1 MNVLLVSL
9 QKNVDVS
16 GLKFLHYYLLHK
28 GYNSLLLFLPNFD
41 KNDSHAFNNIIKF
54 IDNEKPGFIGISLM
68 SLEYSNATALTDSLK
83 NRFSS
88 IPFIWGGIH
97 PTIEPD
103 MCLVSADYVCLGEGE
118 KSILDF
124 ADAVSTNG
132 DPKGINNLCYM
143 ENDRLRKNPMYP
155 LIENL
160 DDIPSYEHIPANS
173 FLQGKD
179 GLIQKMNKK
188 TFRTYNRFRGT
199 IYDAV
204 SSRGC
209 PFKCTFCCN
218 NSLADLYD
226 NKSRMIRRRSIEYLI
241 LELET
246 AVNQYP
252 EIEYIHFLDDCF
264 SMANKDHIKS
274 FCNVYK
280 ERVRKPFITHEIPTN
295 VNREKVEYMK
305 DAGLVWVEVG
315 LQSGS
320 DVVCKD
326 IYKRGSYKA
335 DYLNSM
341 KIMRDNNIA
350 VVCDVILDNPYEKE
364 EDKLETLQVLV
375 ETPRPFLPHFFSLN
389 LYKGTELHDLVMKEY
404 PSRKDEYLDKDYY
417 DYEKNVINDMTRMA
431 GFLGQ
436 EYMIKMVS
444 LYRTNPNGKKFKTML
459 FFGKLLS
466 IVIIEPYTYF
476 QLIKISQHGS
486 TLKSLKVLP
495 GYFKEGFKRYFKQFA
510 SRKKRKTK
518 R

>member
-16 GLKFLHYYLLHK
+16 GLKFLHYYLLHS
-28 GYNSLLLFLPNFD
+28 GYNSFLLCLPNFD

-54 IDNEKPGFIGISLM
+54 IDNKKPGFIGISLM
-68 SLEYSNATALTDSLK
+68 SLEYSNAAALTDSLK
-83 NRFSS
+83 NRFSN
-88 IPFIWGGIH
+88 IPVIWGGIH
-97 PTIEPD
+97 PTIDPD
-103 MCLVSADYVCLGEGE
+103 TCLVSADYVCLGEGE
-118 KSILDF
+118 RSILDF
-124 ADAVSTNG
+124 ADAANTNG

-143 ENDRLRKNPMYP
+143 ENGRLRKNPMYP

-160 DDIPSYEHIPANS
+160 DDIPSYEHIPDNG
-173 FLQGKD
+173 FLQEKN
-179 GLIQKMNKK
+179 GLIQKINKK
-188 TFRTYNRFRGT
+188 AFRRYNRFRGT
-199 IYDAV
+199 IYDTV

-226 NKSRMIRRRSIEYLI
+226 NKSRIIRRRGIENVI
-241 LELET
+241 LELEK

-264 SMANKDHIKS
+264 SMASRNHIKD

-280 ERVRKPFITHEIPTN
+280 ERVRRPFITHEIPTN
-295 VNREKVEYMK
+295 VEREKVKYMK
-305 DAGLVWVEVG
+305 NAGLVWVEIG

-326 IYKRGSYKA
+326 IYKRGSCKA

-341 KIMRDNNIA
+341 KIMRDNNVA

-364 EDKLETLQVLV
+364 EEKLETLQALI
-375 ETPRPFLPHFFSLN
+375 ETPRPVLPHFFSLT
-389 LYKGTELHDLVMKEY
+389 LYKGTELHDMVMKEY
-404 PSRKDEYLDKDYY
+404 PYKKNDYLDKDYF
-417 DYEKNVINDMTRMA
+417 DYEKNVINDMTRIA

-436 EYMIKMVS
+436 KYMIKMVG
-444 LYRTNPNGKKFKTML
+444 LYRTNPKGKKFKTML

-466 IVIIEPYTYF
+466 SVIIEPYTYF
-476 QLIKISQHGS
+476 QLIKISQRGS
-486 TLKSLKVLP
+486 TLKALKVLP
-495 GYFKEGFKRYFKQFA
+495 GYFKEGFKRYFKQYTTG
-510 SRKKRKTK
+510 KKRETK